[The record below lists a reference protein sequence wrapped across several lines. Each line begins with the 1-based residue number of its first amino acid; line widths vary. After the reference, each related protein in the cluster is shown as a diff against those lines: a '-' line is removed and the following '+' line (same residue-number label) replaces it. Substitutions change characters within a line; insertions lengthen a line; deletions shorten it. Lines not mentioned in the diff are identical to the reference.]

1 MNADGTVK
9 MQETNAERKLTEI
22 LYVKAAAILSINLTG
37 LSWVFSQLSESDKID
52 GPNVFILTCFLIIS
66 IVSIFCMFVA
76 AHFKE
81 YTHILDLITEHPTL
95 IQNMEMAIKN
105 FTESLETEEF
115 NNLSKSQK
123 NDLIENFKKNTL
135 KAYENKKEIANRC
148 AENVFNLSFA
158 LSIVFM
164 SCVVATIYLWILK

>member
-1 MNADGTVK
+1 MNVKVSIK

-37 LSWVFSQLSESDKID
+37 LSWILYHLSEPEKID
-52 GPNVFILTCFLIIS
+52 GPNVFILSCFLIIS

-95 IQNMEMAIKN
+95 IQNMELAVKN
-105 FTESLETEEF
+105 FAESLETEEF
-115 NNLSKSQK
+115 NNLSRSQK
-123 NDLIENFKKNTL
+123 NDLIEHFKKNTF
-135 KAYENKKEIANRC
+135 KAYENKKEIANQC

-164 SCVVATIYLWILK
+164 SCVIATIYLWILT